1 MEEGL
6 HGMLKGEQVHALVSL
21 HPAHGNFNHLGG
33 TITEYIA

>member
-6 HGMLKGEQVHALVSL
+6 HEMLKGEQVHALLSL
-21 HPAHGNFNHLGG
+21 RPAHDNFKHLGG